1 MKKLFITVL
10 FIILLSL
17 QLFAIPCD
25 SITPM
30 NNRNY
35 VPALVDMISNSQ
47 KNIKVLIY
55 TARYYKKYKNS
66 INDKIY
72 NALIDATNRGVD
84 VEIIIDVSTWN
95 KGNTE
100 SNIVFTDWIKEQSKD
115 KIKILYDPGIATSHN
130 KIVLIDGYISIV
142 GSMNWSYYA
151 LEINKE
157 ATVAVFSKSVYDEFM
172 RYYDEVKL
180 RSTKEPELK

>member
-1 MKKLFITVL
+1 MKKLFIPVL
-10 FIILLSL
+10 FIVLFSL
-17 QLFAIPCD
+17 QLCAVPCD
-25 SITPM
+25 SIVPM
-30 NNRNY
+30 NNREF
-35 VPALVDMISNSQ
+35 VPVLVDMINNSQ

-55 TARYYKKYKNS
+55 TARYYEKYENS

-100 SNIVFTDWIKEQSKD
+100 KNIVFTDWIKEQSKG
-115 KIKILYDPGIATSHN
+115 KIRILYDPGIATSHN

-157 ATVAVFSKSVYDEFM
+157 ASVAVFSKPVYNEFL